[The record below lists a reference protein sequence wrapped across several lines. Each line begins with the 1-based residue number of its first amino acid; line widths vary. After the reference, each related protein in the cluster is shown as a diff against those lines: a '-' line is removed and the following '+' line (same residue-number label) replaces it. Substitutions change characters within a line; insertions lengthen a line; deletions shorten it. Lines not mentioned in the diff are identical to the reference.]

1 MSPVKVIGPD
11 KKEYQFPDGTTK
23 DAAIRYFRS
32 KVVGASGGV
41 SRPEVKPK
49 VPIPKELQ
57 GEQPYAS
64 RMIDRFG
71 ENMEGIPSMVS
82 DLFRR
87 SRQLYVEGKNVGG
100 VSGASKMVS
109 APFRA
114 EAETLTGMGKGAL
127 SMTAPAILARLASGE
142 DSAKINADAVAFFLS
157 SMLGEPAKPA
167 LEAGA
172 KIATKPFEKIG
183 SGARILSQEIS
194 GAGKEP
200 VIRAA
205 RSREAAIETSQA
217 KHQGAV
223 EQAVEH
229 HREAVGKHAREL
241 AESSA
246 KHIEQEAAAREKWV
260 QKAFEHKQGKSEAA
274 KVSARKETLERSTE
288 ASTKILK
295 QNIDTAH
302 EAVRSALG
310 ARWNALRDQVGKD
323 TPLDSV
329 KIGNAIEM
337 AKQRFL
343 MGSPESL
350 KVFNDLM
357 KQMEFEG
364 DQIAAEG
371 GGLQPA
377 LKPLTWD
384 EGRVHYSAL
393 QDKIYSGELPG
404 NILRGLRHVADTVD
418 SQLKK
423 VATEKGAGET
433 YSKLKSDWSQY
444 MDDWKDMSSVATGG
458 SPLARALVAQDPGF
472 VSSQVLGKAG
482 ERMMQMAA
490 RYNQYGLSPRLM
502 SRIRGMN
509 AELKS
514 LPKVKVSAEPAPYEA
529 PALPKG
535 KEAPRMK
542 EIAKPAVPAPVDPVG
557 IRRARLE
564 EFAGRPFRFYDLFPP
579 YLIEHM
585 MMKNPAFREWVA
597 TQKRQELKP

>member
-23 DAAIRYFRS
+23 DAAVRYFKS
-32 KVVGASGGV
+32 KGLSPGAQQASAPAAPAATQDPREFLTRVLDSISG
-41 SRPEVKPK
+41 SAQSTAESPRK
-49 VPIPKELQ
+49 L
-57 GEQPYAS
+57 
-64 RMIDRFG
+64 
-71 ENMEGIPSMVS
+71 ME
-82 DLFRR
+82 R
-87 SRQLYVEGKNVGG
+87 SRELFKEGRTQGG
-100 VSGASKMVS
+100 LSGNLKAAE

-114 EAETLTGMGKGAL
+114 EMETILGMLKGIGGVTTPGMFGRVAGGEDPANIVGDAGVFLTGLMGG
-127 SMTAPAILARLASGE
+127 
-142 DSAKINADAVAFFLS
+142 
-157 SMLGEPAKPA
+157 GEPAKGTLSTA
-167 LEAGA
+167 V
-172 KIATKPFEKIG
+172 KPVARAMEKAG

-246 KHIEQEAAAREKWV
+246 KHVEQEAAAREKWV

-302 EAVRSALG
+302 EAVRNALG

-364 DQIAAEG
+364 DRIAAEG

-384 EGRVHYSAL
+384 EGRVHHSAL

-482 ERMMQMAA
+482 ERMMQIAA

-535 KEAPRMK
+535 KEAPRIK